1 MKKLL
6 GSTTLAKIINIL
18 KTLWAFY
25 DFARSSWIIQFY
37 KALHIL
43 ISINAASSK
52 KKLCNALQI
61 WNNKGYKSLLFPH
74 NQVLC
79 QFGYLMFLLLQTFLS
94 DISKKNAKKKE
105 FPLIQLICAQI
116 ICSTGEKQGEFKAGP
131 ELWKASITE
140 QQLHL
145 PNSISIS
152 LENRP
157 SLIGIDCTW
166 PCNFL
171 ENIGTIWHLP
181 SIIPEQQALLSK
193 NLSMLQMLTSS
204 DFKRK
209 YWSQLK
215 KITFFIQPSVACRIS
230 SFLQS

>member
-1 MKKLL
+1 MSVWL
-6 GSTTLAKIINIL
+6 S
-18 KTLWAFY
+18 
-25 DFARSSWIIQFY
+25 
-37 KALHIL
+37 HVL
-43 ISINAASSK
+43 ITSNFPLRYLQEKCK
-52 KKLCNALQI
+52 KKRVSFNSIDMCI
-61 WNNKGYKSLLFPH
+61 NNLF
-74 NQVLC
+74 
-79 QFGYLMFLLLQTFLS
+79 YRWKTRW
-94 DISKKNAKKKE
+94 IY
-105 FPLIQLICAQI
+105 
-116 ICSTGEKQGEFKAGP
+116 KAGP

-215 KITFFIQPSVACRIS
+215 KITFFIQPSVACRIN
-230 SFLQS
+230 SFLQT